1 MADIKI
7 SELEPTTD
15 LVGLY
20 TIGTDK
26 NNQSKK
32 VSLEFVKES
41 ADYAKTQ
48 GDYAKQVGDSYGE
61 KVTELESETM
71 ALQGVKV
78 SSTSSSLQYIKL
90 PATIHTGQKVTLRL
104 IDGDGEI
111 TIYSKESDNSSYV
124 TQGVVSTN
132 TPIISLN
139 TNSAVAIIGIYAPAS
154 VNGASVMIE
163 SEAGSILRF
172 TEQALPSAE
181 IVSKAFDVMP
191 KLPQLLDV
199 SAFLKDKRPN
209 QAYGAG
215 INDISDDANWT
226 TSNAIFFGDGKTRT
240 LATNMAGNTFYLA
253 TYQRNGDNYTR
264 TGSIINGSSW
274 TQVGDHYEYTLNNNI
289 FVAVRCWIV
298 TSNLPTEPKMTLA
311 EEWDGSSAEYRPKE
325 VVVLKPEVK
334 NDAAPWAGKK
344 IVGIGDSIVV
354 GVDANGTPIGEQG
367 MQINSAGGWLAAIKE
382 KYPSVTTLNMGVAS
396 TTMAKNNN
404 VPANASY
411 GCILD
416 RMDSIPD
423 GYDYIILAGGV
434 NDFFHKDTYS
444 IPFGDDTTFLYD
456 TPISAKYE
464 NGAYSALTY
473 MMQYG
478 GGHTGDLDA
487 TTFCGAMEIAMVK
500 LVTRFHNKRIGFII
514 NHSIRP
520 TEDFNKYM
528 DYAKKM
534 CNKYGVP
541 CLDMREVVSM
551 PRIYSIAGNSNGT
564 SAYTVDA
571 VHPNEKGYKE
581 KYLPAIEAWMRS
593 L

>member
-1 MADIKI
+1 MADMTRIKGRIAETIYPNGTGAITAESHQALLLEMVDDINAKKADKEEVTTVSAETIALRGFTI
-7 SELEPTTD
+7 S
-15 LVGLY
+15 
-20 TIGTDK
+20 
-26 NNQSKK
+26 
-32 VSLEFVKES
+32 
-41 ADYAKTQ
+41 
-48 GDYAKQVGDSYGE
+48 
-61 KVTELESETM
+61 
-71 ALQGVKV
+71 
-78 SSTSSSLQYIKL
+78 SSSSSLQYVTL
-90 PATIHTGQKVTLRL
+90 PVILKAGQKVTLRL
-104 IDGDGEI
+104 LEGAGVI

-124 TQGVVSTN
+124 TQGKISADS
-132 TPIISLN
+132 PIIPLN
-139 TNSAVAIIGIYAPAS
+139 TNSAIAIIGIYSPDSA
-154 VNGASVMIE
+154 NGAVVMIE
-163 SEAGSILRF
+163 SEAGSIMHL
-172 TEQALPSAE
+172 TEQALPSAK
-181 IVSKAFDVMP
+181 IVSEAFDVLP
-191 KLPQLLDV
+191 KLPQLFDV
-199 SAFLKDKRPN
+199 SAFMKDKRPN

-215 INDISDDANWT
+215 INDINDDANWT

-240 LATNMAGNTFYLA
+240 LATNMSGSTFYLA
-253 TYQRNGDNYTR
+253 TYERNGDKYTR
-264 TGSIINGSSW
+264 TGTIINGSSW

-311 EEWDGSSAEYRPKE
+311 EEWEGSSAEYRPKE

-423 GYDYIILAGGV
+423 GYDYILLAGGV

-500 LVTRFHNKRIGFII
+500 LVTRFHDKKIGFII
-514 NHSIRP
+514 NHRIRP
-520 TEDFNKYM
+520 TKDFNQYM

-534 CNKYGVP
+534 CEKYGVP
-541 CLDMREVVSM
+541 CLDLREVVCM
-551 PRIYSIAGNSNGT
+551 PRIYGIAGNSNGT
-564 SAYTVDA
+564 SIYTVDA
-571 VHPNEKGYKE
+571 VHPNDKGYKE
-581 KYLPAIEAWMRS
+581 KYLPAIEAWMRT